1 MLTKD
6 ENELFMRIGPG
17 TPMGNV
23 MRRYWQPVGC
33 SELVTSKPQRV
44 RIFGEDLVLYRG
56 EDGAAGLMELRCAHR
71 RVNLDFGRVEGA
83 CIRCP
88 YHGWLYDRSGQCVEQ
103 PAEPEGSTFKD
114 KVQLAA
120 YPVQEFSGLV
130 FAYMGPGPAPLLP
143 MYDVLRMTAG
153 VKEVMMQ
160 TVHTNWLAHV
170 ENTVDIS
177 HLAWLHGYTFPA
189 YGARKLSYHWNRK
202 DYGVDNVMLI
212 EGSDDSHVSCLAY
225 PTTNRFALPPVD
237 KNGELVLTMIFRVP
251 VDDESIKQYFVRF
264 YPSETHSFVTRAR
277 DPKPGVYAPLEKD
290 WWGIDVPD
298 QDRMAIEQQGVLA
311 DRTHERLGQSDGGI
325 ILLRQMLRESL
336 DAVAKGNDP
345 PCVIRDAA
353 QQTIDFPQKSDFMK
367 SLQKG
372 ADYTLG
378 DTTEP
383 VLAKT

>member
-6 ENELFMRIGPG
+6 ENELFMRVGPG

-44 RIFGEDLVLYRG
+44 RVFGEDLVLYRG
-56 EDGAAGLMELRCAHR
+56 EDGSVGLMELRCAHR
-71 RVNLDFGRVEGA
+71 RVNLDFGRVEGD

-88 YHGWLYDRSGQCVEQ
+88 YHGWLYDQSGQCVEQ

-114 KVQLAA
+114 KVRLAS

-153 VKEVMMQ
+153 VKELMMQ

-189 YGARKLSYHWNRK
+189 YGARKLTYHWNRK
-202 DYGVDNVMLI
+202 EYGVDNVMLVD
-212 EGSDDSHVSCLAY
+212 GSDDTHVSCTAY

-237 KNGELVLTMIFRVP
+237 KSGELVLTMIFRVP
-251 VDDESIKQYFVRF
+251 IDDESIKQYFVRF
-264 YPSETHSFVTRAR
+264 YPSEKHSFVTRTR
-277 DPKPGVYAPLEKD
+277 DPKPGVYAPLEND

-298 QDRMAIEQQGVLA
+298 QDRMAIEQQGVMA
-311 DRTHERLGQSDGGI
+311 DRTHERLGASDGGI
-325 ILLRQMLRESL
+325 ILLRQMMRESV

-345 PCVIRDAA
+345 PCVIRDASK
-353 QQTIDFPQKSDFMK
+353 QIIDFPQKSDFMK
-367 SLQKG
+367 SLQTG

-383 VLAKT
+383 VLAKA